1 MDKPRICEML
11 GVEVGER
18 FNVYGNCLDW
28 HVDEKGH
35 VVSDDDKRCVDDVI
49 YLAINHP
56 DCIIRILDWA
66 GKEGLDMDAIIR
78 EKMEYNRTRPYRHGG
93 KVL

>member
-1 MDKPRICEML
+1 MAWDCHPLDATPRPAEGGIATE
-11 GVEVGER
+11 
-18 FNVYGNCLDW
+18 
-28 HVDEKGH
+28 
-35 VVSDDDKRCVDDVI
+35 I
-49 YLAINHP
+49 A

>member
-1 MDKPRICEML
+1 MKCICGYEQ
-11 GVEVGER
+11 ESP
-18 FNVYGNCLDW
+18 FQNY
-28 HVDEKGH
+28 
-35 VVSDDDKRCVDDVI
+35 VSDEPVSWDSNVCC
-49 YLAINHP
+49 L
-56 DCIIRILDWA
+56 ILDWA